1 MSDQQQPVSLS
12 AADHARQSAVFR
24 TFSSGVPGV
33 RFCTNSGSFRVS
45 CVGGDGKPV
54 KLGMFDSIDESVTA
68 ISRAYAAV
76 EVA

>member
-1 MSDQQQPVSLS
+1 
-12 AADHARQSAVFR
+12 
-24 TFSSGVPGV
+24 
-33 RFCTNSGSFRVS
+33 
-45 CVGGDGKPV
+45 V